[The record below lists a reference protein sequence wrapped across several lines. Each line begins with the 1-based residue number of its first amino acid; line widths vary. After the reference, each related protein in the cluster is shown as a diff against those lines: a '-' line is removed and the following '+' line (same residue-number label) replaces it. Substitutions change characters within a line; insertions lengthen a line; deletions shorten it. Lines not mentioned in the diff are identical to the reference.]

1 METTI
6 RPSELKRAWD
16 RCRSLPLGKGIF
28 ARALGWI
35 VPYSGTIRAGLEEI
49 GPGHSRIVM
58 KDRRRVRNH
67 LRSIHAIALMNLGE
81 LTTGLPLA
89 YTLPADG
96 QAILTG
102 LRMSYLK
109 KARGTL
115 VGECRFDPE
124 TVLAPG
130 PHELE
135 ATLTDASGDIVA
147 RAHAEWLVRRTD

>member
-1 METTI
+1 MTVSVE
-6 RPSELKRAWD
+6 S
-16 RCRSLPLGKGIF
+16 SS
-28 ARALGWI
+28 
-35 VPYSGTIRAGLEEI
+35 SGTSSALLQAQDGERRFVIYGV
-49 GPGHSRIVM
+49 SW
-58 KDRRRVRNH
+58 KDYV
-67 LRSIHAIALMNLGE
+67 ALNDTLGV
-81 LTTGLPLA
+81 P
-89 YTLPADG
+89 
-96 QAILTG
+96 G
-102 LRMSYLK
+102 LRMCYLK